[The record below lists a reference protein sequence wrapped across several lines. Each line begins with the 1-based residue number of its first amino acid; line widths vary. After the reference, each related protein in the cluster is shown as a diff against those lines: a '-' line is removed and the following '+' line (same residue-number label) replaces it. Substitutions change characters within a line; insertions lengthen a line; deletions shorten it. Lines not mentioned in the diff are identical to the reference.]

1 MVSGMERSVEYETQI
16 VCDADCRVCV
26 AKREKDV
33 STQGGDILHF
43 CRSCQEKYLCPVIL
57 PSAPGGSNYQ
67 CPKCSEMLTEMTL
80 ERAQQIG
87 LAFGVQLTR
96 IKPERRPVEDIKR
109 TWFYSS
115 PDQGVL
121 SENYVNDLLNYDGL
135 GVSQLTDLMYHADF
149 SYRPGTHLEKRRM
162 LWEIFA
168 KKPQIIRSL
177 HNSLITRSEHR
188 RVDLVIRTLT
198 QHETFGCTYL
208 SSIIPKHLAGTVDLI
223 GIDQETSGIV
233 WILVSEERIDE
244 QLINTLFNEILS
256 VPPLEFMG
264 IERLIL
270 LTRKWIWMAA
280 EIARRQGKISTRW
293 KQLRIELWEE
303 TPSFEF
309 RKLT

>member
-1 MVSGMERSVEYETQI
+1 MERSVEYEARI

-33 STQGGDILHF
+33 STEGGDILHF

-57 PSAPGGSNYQ
+57 PATARGREYQ
-67 CPKCSEMLTEMTL
+67 CPKCSEKLTEMTL
-80 ERAQQIG
+80 ERAQQMG

-96 IKPERRPVEDIKR
+96 IKPERRPVEEIKR
-109 TWFYSS
+109 TWFYSPS
-115 PDQGVL
+115 DQGVL
-121 SENYVNDLLNYDGL
+121 SENYVKDLLNYKSL

-149 SYRPGTHLEKRRM
+149 SYRPEAYLEKRRM
-162 LWEIFA
+162 LWDIFA

-188 RVDLVIRTLT
+188 RVDLVIRTLM
-198 QHETFGCTYL
+198 QHETLGCTYI
-208 SSIIPKHLAGTVDLI
+208 SSIIPKHLAGTIDLI
-223 GIDQETSGIV
+223 GIDQKTGGLV
-233 WILVSEERIDE
+233 WIVVHEDRIDE

-293 KQLRIELWEE
+293 KQLTMELWEE
-303 TPSFEF
+303 TQNF
-309 RKLT
+309 KLQKLA